1 MASITYEGSRDL
13 RKAKAAETRIVPS
26 VDWKKVL
33 LKTFKEVGD
42 DRVTLVAGGV
52 TYFLLLA
59 LFPSVTA
66 FISIYGLFVD
76 PSSVGKQLDLLA
88 GVIPAGGLD
97 IVRDQLLR
105 IIEQGTPTLGWT
117 LIISLGLALWSSSSG
132 VKAMFEAMNVA
143 YDQTERR
150 NFLVLNAVAL
160 AFTLAGVVTAA
171 VMLGV
176 VVAIP
181 AMLSVLGFS
190 KGVEWLVQIGGYLV
204 MAIVLLTGIAALY
217 RFGPSPH
224 GAKWRWI
231 TPGAILALIFIGI
244 VSAIFSWYAAN
255 IGHFDQTYGSLGAL
269 LGFLFWMWVCLI
281 AVIVGAELNSELD
294 DLAKSQAS
302 AVTSDKAF
310 GADPVNQVATSG
322 RRRESTA
329 ELSAAKRSI
338 PAKQV
343 GLTLAGAVPLLLLI
357 GILGIGR
364 RRIGG

>member
-1 MASITYEGSRDL
+1 
-13 RKAKAAETRIVPS
+13 
-26 VDWKKVL
+26 
-33 LKTFKEVGD
+33 
-42 DRVTLVAGGV
+42 
-52 TYFLLLA
+52 
-59 LFPSVTA
+59 
-66 FISIYGLFVD
+66 
-76 PSSVGKQLDLLA
+76 
-88 GVIPAGGLD
+88 
-97 IVRDQLLR
+97 
-105 IIEQGTPTLGWT
+105 
-117 LIISLGLALWSSSSG
+117 
-132 VKAMFEAMNVA
+132 
-143 YDQTERR
+143 
-150 NFLVLNAVAL
+150 
-160 AFTLAGVVTAA
+160 
-171 VMLGV
+171 MLGV

-181 AMLSVLGFS
+181 ALLSVLGFS
-190 KGVEWLVQIGGYLV
+190 EGVEWLVQIGGYLV